1 VRFPVSVEHSRAS
14 FESGGKK
21 ITADQFLPKASK
33 PVPIVIALHGS
44 GGPPED
50 GGAEYAKALAG
61 QSYIV
66 LAVRYF
72 ERTGHT
78 WAAPNE
84 IEPNFETWMRT
95 VQDAI
100 TYALTLPNNN
110 GKVALLGFSLGSYL
124 ALSIGALD
132 NRVQAV
138 IDFFGGLPEVLAANL
153 SHMPPVLILHGEK
166 DSTVPLAEAQKLQR
180 LFDEKKIPYE
190 IKTYANA
197 GHSFHGADMMDA
209 AQRTLSFLEKCLR

>member
-1 VRFPVSVEHSRAS
+1 MRFPVSVEQSRPS

-21 ITADQFLPKASK
+21 ITADQFLPKSSK

-44 GGPPED
+44 GGAPED

-66 LAVRYF
+66 LAPRYF

-78 WAAPNE
+78 WAAPHE
-84 IEPNFETWMRT
+84 IEPNFQTWMT
-95 VQDAI
+95 TIQDAI
-100 TYALTLPNNN
+100 SYALTLPNNN

-124 ALSIGALD
+124 ALSIATLD
-132 NRVQAV
+132 ARVHAV
-138 IDFFGGLPEVLAANL
+138 IDFFGGLPGVLAAQLN
-153 SHMPPVLILHGEK
+153 HMPPVLILHGEK
-166 DSTVPLAEAQKLQR
+166 DDTVPLAEAHKLQR

-190 IKTYANA
+190 MKTYPNA

-209 AQRTLSFLEKCLR
+209 AQRTLGFLEEHLR

>member
-1 VRFPVSVEHSRAS
+1 MRFPVSVEQSRAS

-21 ITADQFLPKASK
+21 ITADQFLPKTSK

-44 GGPPED
+44 GGAPED

-66 LAVRYF
+66 LAPRYL

-84 IEPNFETWMRT
+84 IEPNFQTWMS
-95 VQDAI
+95 VIQDAI
-100 TYALTLPNNN
+100 TYALALPNNN
-110 GKVALLGFSLGSYL
+110 GKIALLGFSLGAYL
-124 ALSIGALD
+124 ALSIATLD
-132 NRVQAV
+132 ERVNAV
-138 IDFFGGLPEVLAANL
+138 IDFFGGLPEVLAGTLN
-153 SHMPPVLILHGEK
+153 HMPPVLILHGEK
-166 DSTVPLAEAQKLQR
+166 DNTVSVAEAHKLRR

-190 IKTYANA
+190 IKTYADA
-197 GHSFHGADMMDA
+197 GHSFHGGDMMDA
-209 AQRTLSFLEKCLR
+209 AQRTLGFLENHLR